1 MVKDTVVTIE
11 VNQISAAVTTNVRD
25 NMQVEFQHDPQSYG
39 EYYAAVDLGSNSF
52 HMVIVHVVNGSV
64 QIIGKVKQ
72 KVRLAA
78 GLNDELA
85 LDEVS
90 MERGWQ
96 CLQTFSERLQD
107 IPASNIKVVATATLR
122 IATNAQVFIKKA
134 EDILKHK
141 LNVISGEEEAR
152 QIYLGVAYTSA
163 NQGNSLVIDIG
174 GASTE
179 IIIGNDMQPIFL
191 KSLDM
196 GCVTFMERY
205 FVGGSITADN
215 FESAKRAAKELLAP
229 IADSFLCFDWENC
242 LGASGTPQAITE
254 ILVAQGISDAIRL
267 DYLYH
272 LEKQCIDCGHI
283 EQLSIDGLEDN
294 RKAIFPSGLA
304 ILISLFEMLHIKDM
318 NISGGAL
325 REGLIYGMLDNVQ
338 QNDRREQTLNQTIAR
353 YHIDSAHAK
362 TVKHIAIKLCQQL
375 CEQQNI
381 CHLDTEAILGAAAL
395 LHEIGLHIEYKKHHQ
410 HGAYILSHIDLPGY
424 TRLQRSAIRDLVA
437 YHRLPIPESP
447 FKDYHQ
453 QYQPMLLGLLRILR
467 ISVVLCLR
475 RQNKH
480 IPEVTLQVEQDH
492 WTITFPEGWLKSH
505 PLINAELANECWL
518 QHKAGWELLCQ

>member
-1 MVKDTVVTIE
+1 
-11 VNQISAAVTTNVRD
+11 
-25 NMQVEFQHDPQSYG
+25 MQAGPQRAPQKYG

-52 HMVIVHVVNGSV
+52 HMVIVHVVNGSI

-78 GLNDELA
+78 GLNEDLLLDEL
-85 LDEVS
+85 S

-122 IATNAQVFIKKA
+122 LATNAQVFITKA
-134 EDILKHK
+134 EEILKHN

-179 IIIGNDMQPIFL
+179 IIVGNDMQPIFL
-191 KSLDM
+191 KSIDM

-205 FVGGSITADN
+205 FDGGVISDDN
-215 FESAKRAAKELLAP
+215 FEQAKEAAKALLSP
-229 IADSFLCFDWENC
+229 VADGFLCFDWENC

-267 DYLYH
+267 EYLYH
-272 LEKQCIDCGHI
+272 LQKQCVECSDIKHLEI
-283 EQLSIDGLEDN
+283 EGLDDS

-304 ILISLFEMLHIKDM
+304 ILISLFETLNIQHM

-338 QNDRREQTLNQTIAR
+338 ENDRREQTLNQAIAR
-353 YHIDSAHAK
+353 YHIDSLHAQM
-362 TVKHIAIKLCQQL
+362 VKSVATKLCHQL
-375 CEQQNI
+375 CTQQNI

-395 LHEIGLHIEYKKHHQ
+395 LHESGLHIEYKKHHE
-410 HGAYILSHIDLPGY
+410 HGAYILKHIELPGF
-424 TRLQRSAIRDLVA
+424 TRLQRAAIKDLVA
-437 YHRLPIPESP
+437 HHRMTIPPQTFSNYHEE
-447 FKDYHQ
+447 
-453 QYQPMLLGLLRILR
+453 YQPMLLGLLRILR
-467 ISVVLCLR
+467 IAVVMCLR

-480 IPEVTLQVEQDH
+480 IPEVHLSCEGNSWTL
-492 WTITFPEGWLKSH
+492 TFPEGWLKSH
-505 PLINAELANECWL
+505 PLINAELANESWL
-518 QHKAGWELLCQ
+518 QHKAGWSLTCR

>member
-1 MVKDTVVTIE
+1 
-11 VNQISAAVTTNVRD
+11 
-25 NMQVEFQHDPQSYG
+25 MQAELQHNAQTYG

-64 QIIGKVKQ
+64 QIIGKIKQ

-78 GLNDELA
+78 GLDNDLA
-85 LDEVS
+85 LDDVS

-96 CLQTFSERLQD
+96 CLQVFSERLQD
-107 IPASNIKVVATATLR
+107 IPPSNIKIVATATLR
-122 IATNAQVFIKKA
+122 LATNARLFITKA
-134 EDILKHK
+134 EEILNHK
-141 LNVISGEEEAR
+141 LEVISGEEEAR

-179 IIIGNDMQPIFL
+179 IIIGNDMQPIHL

-205 FVGGSITADN
+205 FTGGEISKEC
-215 FESAKRAAKELLAP
+215 FENAKSAAHAL
-229 IADSFLCFDWENC
+229 IAHVSDAFLCFDWENC

-272 LEKQCIDCGHI
+272 LEKQCIDCGDI
-283 EQLSIDGLEDN
+283 KSLNIDGLEDS

-304 ILISLFEMLHIKDM
+304 ILISLFEALHIEHM

-325 REGLIYGMLDNVQ
+325 REGLIYGMLDNVTE
-338 QNDRREQTLNQTIAR
+338 NDRRQQTINQTKQR
-353 YHIDSAHAK
+353 YHIDKNHANS
-362 TVKHIAIKLCQQL
+362 VRHVALNLCHQL
-375 CEQQNI
+375 CAQQNI
-381 CHLDTEAILGAAAL
+381 CHLDTETILGAAAQ
-395 LHEIGLHIEYKKHHQ
+395 LHEIGLHIEYKRHHE
-410 HGAYILSHIDLPGY
+410 HGEYILTYIDLPGF
-424 TRLQRSAIRDLVA
+424 TRLQRAAIRDLVA
-437 YHRLPIPESP
+437 QHRLTMGVDTFDKYHE
-447 FKDYHQ
+447 DYR
-453 QYQPMLLGLLRILR
+453 PMLKGLLRVLR
-467 ISVVLCLR
+467 IAVVLCLR

-480 IPEVTLQVEQDH
+480 IPEVNLACEDSKWTL
-492 WTITFPEGWLKSH
+492 TFPEGWLKAH

-518 QHKAGWELLCQ
+518 QHKAGFELVCK

>member
-1 MVKDTVVTIE
+1 
-11 VNQISAAVTTNVRD
+11 
-25 NMQVEFQHDPQSYG
+25 MQAELQHDAQTYG
-39 EYYAAVDLGSNSF
+39 EYYAAIDLGSNSF

-64 QIIGKVKQ
+64 QIIGKIKQ

-78 GLNDELA
+78 GLDEHFA
-85 LDEVS
+85 LDAQS

-96 CLQTFSERLQD
+96 CLQVFSERLQD
-107 IPASNIKVVATATLR
+107 IPPSNIKIVATATLR
-122 IATNAQVFIKKA
+122 LATNAHEFIQKA
-134 EDILKHK
+134 ESILNHK

-179 IIIGNDMQPIFL
+179 IIIGNDMQPIHL

-205 FVGGSITADN
+205 FEGGEITQANFDNAKKAAHTLIKDVADT
-215 FESAKRAAKELLAP
+215 
-229 IADSFLCFDWENC
+229 FLCFDWENC

-272 LEKQCIDCGHI
+272 LQRQCIDCGNI
-283 EQLSIDGLEDN
+283 DKLDIDGLEDN

-304 ILISLFEMLHIKDM
+304 ILICLFEALQIKHM

-325 REGLIYGMLDNVQ
+325 REGLIYGMLDNVTD
-338 QNDRREQTLNQTIAR
+338 NDRRQQTLNQAKQR
-353 YHIDSAHAK
+353 YHIDNSHANAVSH
-362 TVKHIAIKLCQQL
+362 TALGLCHQL
-375 CEQQNI
+375 CAQRNI
-381 CHLDTEAILGAAAL
+381 CHLDTETILGAAAQ
-395 LHEIGLHIEYKKHHQ
+395 LHEIGLHIEYKKHHE
-410 HGAYILSHIDLPGY
+410 HGEYILSHIDLPGF
-424 TRLQRSAIRDLVA
+424 TRLQRAAIRDLVA
-437 YHRLPIPESP
+437 QHRLGITADVFDKYHE
-447 FKDYHQ
+447 DYR
-453 QYQPMLLGLLRILR
+453 PMLKGLLRILR
-467 ISVVLCLR
+467 IAVVLCLR

-480 IPEVTLQVEQDH
+480 IPEVSLLCEDDSWTL
-492 WTITFPEGWLKSH
+492 TFPEGWLKSH

-518 QHKAGWELLCQ
+518 QHKAGCELVCK

>member
-1 MVKDTVVTIE
+1 MQAE
-11 VNQISAAVTTNVRD
+11 LQHSAQT
-25 NMQVEFQHDPQSYG
+25 YG

-64 QIIGKVKQ
+64 QIIGKIKQ

-78 GLNDELA
+78 GLDNDLA
-85 LDEVS
+85 LDDVS

-96 CLQTFSERLQD
+96 CLQVFSERLQD
-107 IPASNIKVVATATLR
+107 IPPSNIKIVATATLR
-122 IATNAQVFIKKA
+122 LATNAHLFITKA
-134 EDILKHK
+134 EEILNHK
-141 LNVISGEEEAR
+141 LEVISGEEEAR

-179 IIIGNDMQPIFL
+179 IIIGNDMQPIHL

-205 FVGGSITADN
+205 FTGGEISKDC
-215 FESAKRAAKELLAP
+215 FENAKAAAHAL
-229 IADSFLCFDWENC
+229 IAQVSDAFLCFDWENC

-272 LEKQCIDCGHI
+272 LEKQCIDCGDI
-283 EQLSIDGLEDN
+283 KSLNIDGLEDS

-304 ILISLFEMLHIKDM
+304 ILISLFEALHIEHM

-325 REGLIYGMLDNVQ
+325 REGLIYGMLDNVTE
-338 QNDRREQTLNQTIAR
+338 NDRRQQTINQAKQR
-353 YHIDSAHAK
+353 YHIDKSHANS
-362 TVKHIAIKLCQQL
+362 VRHVALNLCHQL
-375 CEQQNI
+375 CAQQNI
-381 CHLDTEAILGAAAL
+381 CHLDTETILGAAAQ
-395 LHEIGLHIEYKKHHQ
+395 LHEIGLHIEYKRHHE
-410 HGAYILSHIDLPGY
+410 HGEYILTYIDLPGF
-424 TRLQRSAIRDLVA
+424 TRLQRAAIRDLVA
-437 YHRLPIPESP
+437 QHRLTMGVDAFE
-447 FKDYHQ
+447 KYHEDYR
-453 QYQPMLLGLLRILR
+453 PMLKGLLRVLR
-467 ISVVLCLR
+467 IAVVLCLR

-480 IPEVTLQVEQDH
+480 IPEVSLHCEDSKWTL
-492 WTITFPEGWLKSH
+492 TFPEGWLKAH
-505 PLINAELANECWL
+505 PLINAELANESWL
-518 QHKAGWELLCQ
+518 QHKAGFELVCK

>member
-1 MVKDTVVTIE
+1 
-11 VNQISAAVTTNVRD
+11 
-25 NMQVEFQHDPQSYG
+25 MQAELQHNAQTYG

-64 QIIGKVKQ
+64 QIIGKIKQ

-78 GLNDELA
+78 GLDENLA
-85 LDEVS
+85 LDDIS

-96 CLQTFSERLQD
+96 CLQVFSERLQD
-107 IPASNIKVVATATLR
+107 IPPSNIKIVATATLR
-122 IATNAQVFIKKA
+122 LATNAHVFIRKA
-134 EDILKHK
+134 EQILNHK
-141 LNVISGEEEAR
+141 LEVISGEEEAR

-179 IIIGNDMQPIFL
+179 IIIGNDMQPIHL

-205 FVGGSITADN
+205 FENGALTQHN
-215 FESAKRAAKELLAP
+215 FNQAKQAAKDL
-229 IADSFLCFDWENC
+229 ISDVADAFLCFDWENC

-272 LEKQCIDCGHI
+272 LEKQCIDCEDI
-283 EQLSIDGLEDN
+283 KTLNIDGLEES

-304 ILISLFEMLHIKDM
+304 ILISLFESLNIQYM

-325 REGLIYGMLDNVQ
+325 REGLIYGMLDNITE
-338 QNDRREQTLNQTIAR
+338 NDRRQQSLNQAKHR
-353 YHIDSAHAK
+353 YHIDSSHANM
-362 TVKHIAIKLCQQL
+362 VKQVALTLCHQL
-375 CEQQNI
+375 CAQQNI
-381 CHLDTEAILGAAAL
+381 CHLDTETILGAAAQ
-395 LHEIGLHIEYKKHHQ
+395 LHEIGLHIEYKRHHE
-410 HGAYILSHIDLPGY
+410 HGEYILTHIDLPGF
-424 TRLQRSAIRDLVA
+424 TRLQRAAIRDLVA
-437 YHRLPIPESP
+437 QHRLGIESDV
-447 FKDYHQ
+447 FEKYHQ
-453 QYQPMLLGLLRILR
+453 DYRPMLKGMLRVLRIA
-467 ISVVLCLR
+467 VVLCLR

-480 IPEVTLQVEQDH
+480 IPDVKLFCDEDKWTL
-492 WTITFPEGWLKSH
+492 TFPEGWLKSH

-518 QHKAGWELLCQ
+518 QHKAGSELICI